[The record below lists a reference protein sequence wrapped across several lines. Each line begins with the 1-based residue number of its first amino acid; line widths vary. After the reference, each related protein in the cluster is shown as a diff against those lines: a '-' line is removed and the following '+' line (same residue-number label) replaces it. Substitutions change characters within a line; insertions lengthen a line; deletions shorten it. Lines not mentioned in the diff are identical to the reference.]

1 MPPADHMLPVGDASE
16 HPPDRWRGGGWI
28 TTADGA
34 RLFYKDWGSG
44 PAVLF
49 SHGWPLNADAWDDQ
63 MVHLAQRGF
72 RTIAYD
78 RRGHGRSTQTWDGHD
93 LDTYAAD
100 LAGLIET
107 LSLDDVVLVGHAMGG
122 SEIVRYVGR
131 HGTRRVARL
140 ALIATPA
147 PLMLR
152 TPANP
157 GGRPIDEFDHLRA
170 ALVADRTQFYRQLSL
185 PFFGANRPGSQVSQG
200 TRDAFWA
207 WSMQAGLNAVYE
219 AIKVFS
225 ETDLTEDLRRID
237 KPTLMVHGDDDQIV
251 PVATAMQC
259 VAVVRSATLRVYPGA
274 PHGLFAT
281 HKNLVSRDLAAFART

>member
-1 MPPADHMLPVGDASE
+1 MPSADPMLPAVEASE
-16 HPPDRWRGGGWI
+16 RPPERWRGGGWI
-28 TTADGA
+28 TTRDGA
-34 RLFYKDWGSG
+34 RLFYKDWGTG
-44 PAVLF
+44 PTVLF

-78 RRGHGRSTQTWDGHD
+78 RRGHGRSTQAWDGHD
-93 LDTYAAD
+93 LNTYADD
-100 LAGLIET
+100 LATLIAT
-107 LSLDDVVLVGHAMGG
+107 LALDDIFLVGHATGG
-122 SEIVRYVGR
+122 SEIVRYIGR

-147 PLMLR
+147 PLVLR
-152 TPANP
+152 TRANP
-157 GGRPIDEFDHLRA
+157 GGLPIEKFDRLRA
-170 ALVADRTQFYRQLSL
+170 ALVADRTQFYQQLSL
-185 PFFGANRPGSQVSQG
+185 PFFGANRAGSQVSQG
-200 TRDAFWA
+200 IRDAFWA

-251 PVATAMQC
+251 PIATAIQC
-259 VAVVRSATLRVYPGA
+259 AAVVRSATLRVYPAA

-281 HKNLVSRDLAAFART
+281 HKNLVSTDLLAFAGP